1 MKTYLINMPF
11 CEQEYTKF
19 SEKWDYIEDE
29 YIGINI
35 IHALLLKYNVEVTR
49 CNKNCLADMISDIMM
64 AEYDVVMI
72 SVMQTSARLTHEFVS
87 RLRAEGYKGII
98 FIGGWFAKLSWKY
111 IFDNNWDVDYV
122 CYVDAENVFRQWLDN
137 PELEIIGIAT
147 KDNYYA
153 QGKLTRNQVRAI
165 NLWPENYCSP
175 LREPGRK
182 TYRLETSRGCPHACC
197 TFCSLSCANII
208 KDKWKPLPMSVVIN
222 EIIKIHDTYGV
233 SRFSLTDDDM
243 LGPIE
248 SAEER
253 AKEFHDAIKQL
264 PFRITFSGSVSV
276 RAATNGRILDYLTDS
291 GLEQLGIG
299 FESADAEQLKR
310 YNKQQTLEENFIAA
324 KNIVERNINLIPGLI
339 TFDPF
344 ATTNTIRKNLDF
356 LFNHLHHYDL
366 GKLTKKLYV
375 ITGTP
380 IARLVEQNNLLV
392 GDYLNYEYRF
402 MYDETERLY
411 QDFQK
416 YTDLVKEVQIEINRR
431 GLAFNKNIGHH
442 HQNVAEMILSVKE
455 WKPYAISEI
464 EKIKREIQGV
474 QL

>member
-29 YIGINI
+29 YIGVNI

-49 CNKNCLADMISDIMM
+49 CDKNCLADMIADVMTNGF
-64 AEYDVVMI
+64 DVVMI
-72 SVMQTSARLTHEFVS
+72 SVMQTSARLTHEFVK

-111 IFDNNWDVDYV
+111 IYDNDWDVDYV
-122 CYVDAENVFRQWLDN
+122 CYVDAENVFPLWLDN
-137 PELEIIGIAT
+137 PRQEIIGIVT
-147 KDNYYA
+147 RENYLSQA
-153 QGKLTRNQVRAI
+153 KLTKNQVRET
-165 NLWPENYCSP
+165 NSWPDNYCSP
-175 LREPGRK
+175 LREAGRK

-197 TFCSLSCANII
+197 TFCSLSCANIV
-208 KDKWKPLPMSVVIN
+208 KDKWKPLPLEIIIS

-233 SRFSLTDDDM
+233 TRFSLTDDDM
-243 LGPIE
+243 LGPIDG
-248 SAEER
+248 AEAR
-253 AKEFHDAIKQL
+253 AKEFHDAIKKL
-264 PFRITFSGSVSV
+264 PFNITFSGSISV
-276 RAATNGRILDYLTDS
+276 RAATNGRILDYLVDA

-310 YNKQQTLEENFIAA
+310 YNKQQSLEENFVAA
-324 KNIVERNINLIPGLI
+324 KNIVDRGINLIPGLI

-344 ATTNTIRKNLDF
+344 ATKETIRKNLDF

-380 IARLVEQNNLLV
+380 IAKLVEKNNLLV

-402 MYDETERLY
+402 MHEETEQLY
-411 QDFQK
+411 QAFQK
-416 YTDLVKEVQIEINRR
+416 YTELVKDVQIEINKR
-431 GLAFNKNIGHH
+431 GLAFNKTIGSH
-442 HQNVAEMILSVKE
+442 HQNVVERILANE
-455 WKPYAISEI
+455 DWEAYAIKEI
-464 EKIKREIQGV
+464 DEIRKEMDGV
-474 QL
+474 Q

>member
-29 YIGINI
+29 YIGVNI
-35 IHALLLKYNVEVTR
+35 IHALLLKYNVEVTKCTR
-49 CNKNCLADMISDIMM
+49 DCLADMISDVMKT
-64 AEYDVVMI
+64 EYDVVMI
-72 SVMQTSARLTHEFVS
+72 SVMQTSARLTHEFVN
-87 RLRAEGYKGII
+87 RLREEGYKGII

-111 IFDNNWDVDYV
+111 IFDNKWKVDYV
-122 CYVDAENVFRQWLDN
+122 CYVDAENVFKQWLDN
-137 PELEIIGIAT
+137 PKREILGIVT
-147 KDNYYA
+147 KDNYLI
-153 QGKLTRNQVRAI
+153 QSNLTKKKVRDT
-165 NLWPENYCSP
+165 NVWPENYCSP
-175 LREPGRK
+175 LREPCRK

-197 TFCSLSCANII
+197 TFCSLSCANIV
-208 KDKWKPLPMSVVIN
+208 KDKWKPLPITTIKS
-222 EIIKIHDTYGV
+222 EIIKINNTYGV

-248 SAEER
+248 GAEER

-264 PFRITFSGSVSV
+264 PFRITFSGSISV
-276 RAATNGRILDYLTDS
+276 RAATNGKVLDYLVDS

-299 FESADAEQLKR
+299 FESADEEQLKR
-310 YNKQQTLEENFIAA
+310 YNKQQSLEENYIAA
-324 KNIVERNINLIPGLI
+324 KNIVDRNINLIPGLI

-344 ATTNTIRKNLDF
+344 ATTDTIRKNLDF

-380 IARLVEQNNLLV
+380 IAKLVEQNNLLI
-392 GDYLNYEYRF
+392 GDYMNYEYIF
-402 MYDETERLY
+402 MHDETKQLY

-416 YTDLVKEVQIEINRR
+416 YTDLAKNVQIQINRR
-431 GLAFNKNIGHH
+431 GLAFDKNIGRH
-442 HQNVAEMILSVKE
+442 HQNVAEKILSFDKWE
-455 WKPYAISEI
+455 SYAISEI
-464 EKIKREIQGV
+464 EEIKRKMEEIQ
-474 QL
+474 

>member
-19 SEKWDYIEDE
+19 SDKWDYIEDE
-29 YIGINI
+29 YIGVNI

-49 CNKNCLADMISDIMM
+49 CNRNCLADMISDIM
-64 AEYDVVMI
+64 ENQYDVVMV
-72 SVMQTSARLTHEFVS
+72 SVMQTSARLTHEFVD
-87 RLRAEGYKGII
+87 RLRTEGYKGII

-122 CYVDAENVFRQWLDN
+122 CYVDAENVFPLWLDN
-137 PELEIIGIAT
+137 PKQEIIGIVT
-147 KDNYYA
+147 KDNYLL
-153 QGKLTRNQVRAI
+153 QSKLTKDQVRAT
-165 NLWPENYCSP
+165 NTWPDNYCSP
-175 LREPGRK
+175 LREAGRK

-197 TFCSLSCANII
+197 TFCSLSCANIV
-208 KDKWKPLPMSVVIN
+208 KDKWKPLPLSTITE
-222 EIIKIHDTYGV
+222 EIIKIYDTYGV

-248 SAEER
+248 GAENR
-253 AKEFHDAIKQL
+253 AKEFHAAIKRL
-264 PFRITFSGSVSV
+264 PFKITFSGSISV
-276 RAATNGRILDYLTDS
+276 KAATNGKILDYLVDF

-310 YNKQQTLEENFIAA
+310 YNKQQSLEENFIAA
-324 KNIVERNINLIPGLI
+324 RNIVERNINLIPGLI

-344 ATTNTIRKNLDF
+344 ATADTIKKNLNF

-380 IARLVEQNNLLV
+380 IAKLVERNDLLV

-402 MYDETERLY
+402 MHKETERLY
-411 QDFQK
+411 RDFQK
-416 YTDLVKEVQIEINRR
+416 YTDLVKDVQIEINRK
-431 GLAFNKNIGHH
+431 GLAFDKGIGHH
-442 HQNVAEMILSVKE
+442 HQNVAEKILSLDEWEAYALAEINEIKKE
-455 WKPYAISEI
+455 MEG
-464 EKIKREIQGV
+464 IK
-474 QL
+474 